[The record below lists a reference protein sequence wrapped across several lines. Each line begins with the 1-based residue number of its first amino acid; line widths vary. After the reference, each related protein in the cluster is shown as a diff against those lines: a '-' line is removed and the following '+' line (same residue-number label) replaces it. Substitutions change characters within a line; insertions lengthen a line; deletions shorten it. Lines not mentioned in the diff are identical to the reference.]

1 MSSFNELGLSTTMLS
16 AVELL
21 GYQEPTAVQQQAIPA
36 ILAGK
41 DVVAGAKTGTGK
53 TAAFSLPCLDL
64 FQPGEKGCAPQML
77 VVTPTRELA
86 QQIAEVCASISK
98 LTNHRILSIVG
109 GVSQNPQVK
118 KLKAGVDILI
128 ATPGR
133 LIDLKNQGFV
143 DLSCVRFF
151 VLDEADRMLDMGFSP
166 DIHRIAGYL
175 PEKHQTM
182 LFSATIDDAVEKSI
196 GKLLS
201 NPVRV
206 EVARR
211 GEVADTV
218 KQSLIRIPHALKP
231 ALLVALLKEK
241 GSPRVIVFA
250 RTRGRADTCARRLN
264 RAGIRAAAIHS
275 DRSQAKRQRALADFE
290 SGKIDVIVG
299 TDVLA
304 RGIDVNDVSYVVN
317 FDLPDAPEDYVHRI
331 GRTGR
336 AGKGGE
342 AISFV
347 SPENKKILKEIL
359 RLTKQQSIPEIGVE
373 NFDLE
378 KAKEQAIEHAMRA
391 TEAADPEIAAAKK
404 EVKARMKRKEKAKV
418 RKAEEKEAARQ
429 GKKKKTAVDQYVKDL
444 QKAAARE
451 AAAEERNAEKAA
463 GTEAAAP
470 MIAAAEKPAKAA
482 KNAKAAKAEKKRGGK
497 LALTGSEA
505 ESSQYFAKK
514 LSQQLDGTPD
524 EDSEQP
530 REKRTSKR
538 GGSSANTPK
547 GKGAR
552 NARNGA
558 RRSEHDGGRNDGE
571 RNGARRYSYNSG
583 RNNARGNERDSRTSE
598 RNGGVRGG
606 ERSDSRNK
614 RRAAAPENERFNSR
628 NGAKGAKGARNRAA
642 AKSRLKSIDRQI
654 IRSESKKGGKGAS
667 RANETARPGRFASAT
682 RQNRSSNPS
691 SASSGRTSKPFTQK
705 GRKPIKKNKR

>member
-1 MSSFNELGLSTTMLS
+1 MSSFNELGLSPTMLS

-64 FQPGEKGCAPQML
+64 FQPGEKGCSPQML

-86 QQIAEVCASISK
+86 QQIAEVCTSISK

-175 PEKHQTM
+175 PEKRQTM

-264 RAGIRAAAIHS
+264 KAGIRAAAIHS

-359 RLTKQQSIPEIGVE
+359 RLTKQQSIPEIDVE

-378 KAKEQAIEHAMRA
+378 EAKEQAIEHAMRA
-391 TEAADPEIAAAKK
+391 TEAADPEIIAARK

-444 QKAAARE
+444 EKAAARE
-451 AAAEERNAEKAA
+451 TAAEGRNAEKAA
-463 GTEAAAP
+463 GAEVAAP
-470 MIAAAEKPAKAA
+470 MSVVEKPAKPA
-482 KNAKAAKAEKKRGGK
+482 KSGKAAKAEKKRGEK
-497 LALTGSEA
+497 LAPADAEA

-514 LSQQLDGTPD
+514 LSKQLDGTPD
-524 EDSEQP
+524 EDAEQP
-530 REKRTSKR
+530 REKRANKR
-538 GGSSANTPK
+538 RESSANTPK

-552 NARNGA
+552 SARNGA
-558 RRSEHDGGRNDGE
+558 RGGSRDN
-571 RNGARRYSYNSG
+571 G
-583 RNNARGNERDSRTSE
+583 RNNARSNERDNSRTSE
-598 RNGGVRGG
+598 RGNSLRNGS
-606 ERSDSRNK
+606 ENK
-614 RRAAAPENERFNSR
+614 RRTASFENERFDSR
-628 NGAKGAKGARNRAA
+628 AGAKGAKSAKNRAA

-654 IRSESKKGGKGAS
+654 SRSESKKGGKGAS
-667 RANETARPGRFASAT
+667 RASEANRPGRFASAA
-682 RQNRSSNPS
+682 RQNRSSKPS
-691 SASSGRTSKPFTQK
+691 SAPSGRTSKPFTQK

>member
-1 MSSFNELGLSTTMLS
+1 MSSFNELGLSPTMLS

-175 PEKHQTM
+175 PEKRQTM

-231 ALLVALLKEK
+231 ALLIALLKEK
-241 GSPRVIVFA
+241 DSPRVIVFA

-359 RLTKQQSIPEIGVE
+359 RLTKQQSIPEISVE
-373 NFDLE
+373 NFNLE
-378 KAKEQAIEHAMRA
+378 EAKEQAIEHAMRA
-391 TEAADPEIAAAKK
+391 TEAADPEIIAAKK

-451 AAAEERNAEKAA
+451 AAAEAHDAEKATV
-463 GTEAAAP
+463 TETATS
-470 MIAAAEKPAKAA
+470 INTTAEKPAKPA
-482 KNAKAAKAEKKRGGK
+482 KNKKAAKAEKKRGGK
-497 LALTGSEA
+497 LEMTSTEA

-524 EDSEQP
+524 EESEQP

-538 GGSSANTPK
+538 RESSANTPK

-552 NARNGA
+552 SARNGA
-558 RRSEHDGGRNDGE
+558 REGSRDN
-571 RNGARRYSYNSG
+571 G
-583 RNNARGNERDSRTSE
+583 RNNARGNERDGRMSE
-598 RNGGVRGG
+598 RGDGARNRGK
-606 ERSDSRNK
+606 NK
-614 RRAAAPENERFNSR
+614 RRTAAPENERFDSR
-628 NGAKGAKGARNRAA
+628 NGAKGAKGAKNRAA

-654 IRSESKKGGKGAS
+654 SRSESKKGGKSAS
-667 RANETARPGRFASAT
+667 RANEATRPGRFASAA
-682 RQNRSSNPS
+682 RQNRSSKLS
-691 SASSGRTSKPFTQK
+691 SAPSGRTSKPFTQK

>member
-1 MSSFNELGLSTTMLS
+1 M
-16 AVELL
+16 
-21 GYQEPTAVQQQAIPA
+21 
-36 ILAGK
+36 
-41 DVVAGAKTGTGK
+41 
-53 TAAFSLPCLDL
+53 
-64 FQPGEKGCAPQML
+64 
-77 VVTPTRELA
+77 
-86 QQIAEVCASISK
+86 
-98 LTNHRILSIVG
+98 
-109 GVSQNPQVK
+109 
-118 KLKAGVDILI
+118 
-128 ATPGR
+128 
-133 LIDLKNQGFV
+133 
-143 DLSCVRFF
+143 
-151 VLDEADRMLDMGFSP
+151 
-166 DIHRIAGYL
+166 
-175 PEKHQTM
+175 
-182 LFSATIDDAVEKSI
+182 
-196 GKLLS
+196 
-201 NPVRV
+201 RV

-359 RLTKQQSIPEIGVE
+359 RLTKQQSIPEIDVE

-378 KAKEQAIEHAMRA
+378 EAKEQAIEHAMRA
-391 TEAADPEIAAAKK
+391 TEAADPEIIAAKK

-451 AAAEERNAEKAA
+451 AAAEERNTEKAA
-463 GTEAAAP
+463 SAEAAAP

-482 KNAKAAKAEKKRGGK
+482 KSKKTVKAEKKRSEK
-497 LALTGSEA
+497 LMLTDIEA

-524 EDSEQP
+524 EESEQP

-538 GGSSANTPK
+538 RESSANTPK

-552 NARNGA
+552 SARNGA
-558 RRSEHDGGRNDGE
+558 REGSRDN
-571 RNGARRYSYNSG
+571 G
-583 RNNARGNERDSRTSE
+583 RNNARGNERDGRMSE
-598 RNGGVRGG
+598 RGDGARNRGK
-606 ERSDSRNK
+606 NK
-614 RRAAAPENERFNSR
+614 RRTAAPENERFDSR
-628 NGAKGAKGARNRAA
+628 NGAKGAKGAKNRAA

-654 IRSESKKGGKGAS
+654 SRSESKKGGKSAS
-667 RANETARPGRFASAT
+667 RANEATRPGRFASAA
-682 RQNRSSNPS
+682 RQNRSSKLS
-691 SASSGRTSKPFTQK
+691 SAPSGRTSKPFTQK

>member
-1 MSSFNELGLSTTMLS
+1 M
-16 AVELL
+16 
-21 GYQEPTAVQQQAIPA
+21 
-36 ILAGK
+36 
-41 DVVAGAKTGTGK
+41 
-53 TAAFSLPCLDL
+53 
-64 FQPGEKGCAPQML
+64 
-77 VVTPTRELA
+77 
-86 QQIAEVCASISK
+86 
-98 LTNHRILSIVG
+98 
-109 GVSQNPQVK
+109 
-118 KLKAGVDILI
+118 
-128 ATPGR
+128 
-133 LIDLKNQGFV
+133 
-143 DLSCVRFF
+143 
-151 VLDEADRMLDMGFSP
+151 
-166 DIHRIAGYL
+166 
-175 PEKHQTM
+175 
-182 LFSATIDDAVEKSI
+182 
-196 GKLLS
+196 
-201 NPVRV
+201 RV

-359 RLTKQQSIPEIGVE
+359 RLTKQQSIPEIDVE

-378 KAKEQAIEHAMRA
+378 EAKEQAIEHAMRA
-391 TEAADPEIAAAKK
+391 TEAADPEIIAAKK

-463 GTEAAAP
+463 GAE
-470 MIAAAEKPAKAA
+470 IAVSMSTAAEKPAKNAKPA
-482 KNAKAAKAEKKRGGK
+482 KNKKAAKAEKKRGGK
-497 LALTGSEA
+497 LTLADTEA

-538 GGSSANTPK
+538 RESSANTPK

-552 NARNGA
+552 SARNGA
-558 RRSEHDGGRNDGE
+558 RGGSRD
-571 RNGARRYSYNSG
+571 SG

-598 RNGGVRGG
+598 RNGGARGG
-606 ERSDSRNK
+606 ERNDSKNK
-614 RRAAAPENERFNSR
+614 RRTAAPENERFDSR
-628 NGAKGAKGARNRAA
+628 NGAKGAKGAKNRAA

-654 IRSESKKGGKGAS
+654 SRSESKKGGKGAA
-667 RANETARPGRFASAT
+667 RANEATRPGRFASAT
-682 RQNRSSNPS
+682 RQNRSSKPS
-691 SASSGRTSKPFTQK
+691 SAPSDRTSKPFTQK

>member
-1 MSSFNELGLSTTMLS
+1 MSSFNELGLSPTMLS

-175 PEKHQTM
+175 PEKRQTM

-359 RLTKQQSIPEIGVE
+359 RLTKQQSIPEIDVE

-378 KAKEQAIEHAMRA
+378 EAKEQAIEHAMRA
-391 TEAADPEIAAAKK
+391 TEAADPEIIAAKK

-418 RKAEEKEAARQ
+418 RKAEEKEAAHQ

-482 KNAKAAKAEKKRGGK
+482 KNAKAAKVEKKRGGK
-497 LALTGSEA
+497 LTLADTET

-538 GGSSANTPK
+538 RESSANTSK
-547 GKGAR
+547 SKGAR

-558 RRSEHDGGRNDGE
+558 RRD
-571 RNGARRYSYNSG
+571 SYDSG
-583 RNNARGNERDSRTSE
+583 RKNARGSERDSRTSE
-598 RNGGVRGG
+598 RNSGARDG
-606 ERSDSRNK
+606 ERSDNRNK
-614 RRAAAPENERFNSR
+614 RRTAAPENERFDSR
-628 NGAKGAKGARNRAA
+628 NGAKSAKGTKNRAA

-654 IRSESKKGGKGAS
+654 SRSESKKGGKGAS
-667 RANETARPGRFASAT
+667 RANRANRPGRFASAT

-691 SASSGRTSKPFTQK
+691 SAPSSRTSKPFTQK
-705 GRKPIKKNKR
+705 GRKPIKKNKH

>member
-1 MSSFNELGLSTTMLS
+1 MSSFNELGLSPTMLS

-86 QQIAEVCASISK
+86 QQIAEVCTSISK
-98 LTNHRILSIVG
+98 QTNHRILSIVG

-175 PEKHQTM
+175 PEKRQTM

-359 RLTKQQSIPEIGVE
+359 RLTKQQSIPEIDVE

-378 KAKEQAIEHAMRA
+378 EAKEQAIEHAMRA
-391 TEAADPEIAAAKK
+391 TEAADPEIIAAKK

-444 QKAAARE
+444 EKAAARE

-470 MIAAAEKPAKAA
+470 MIAAAEKPAKPA
-482 KNAKAAKAEKKRGGK
+482 KNGKAAKAEKKRGGK
-497 LALTGSEA
+497 LTLADTEA

-514 LSQQLDGTPD
+514 LSKQLDGTPD

-530 REKRTSKR
+530 REKRANKR
-538 GGSSANTPK
+538 RESSANTPK

-552 NARNGA
+552 SARNGA
-558 RRSEHDGGRNDGE
+558 RGGSRDN
-571 RNGARRYSYNSG
+571 G
-583 RNNARGNERDSRTSE
+583 RNNARSNERDNSRTNERGNSVRNSSE
-598 RNGGVRGG
+598 
-606 ERSDSRNK
+606 NK
-614 RRAAAPENERFNSR
+614 RRTAAFENERFDSR
-628 NGAKGAKGARNRAA
+628 NGAKGAKGAKNRAA

-654 IRSESKKGGKGAS
+654 SRSERKKGGKGAS
-667 RANETARPGRFASAT
+667 RANEANRPGRFASAT
-682 RQNRSSNPS
+682 RQNRSSNSS
-691 SASSGRTSKPFTQK
+691 SAPSGRTSKPFTQK
-705 GRKPIKKNKR
+705 GRKPIKKSKR

>member
-1 MSSFNELGLSTTMLS
+1 MSSFNELGLSPTMLS

-175 PEKHQTM
+175 PEKRQTM

-359 RLTKQQSIPEIGVE
+359 RLTKQQSIPEISVE

-378 KAKEQAIEHAMRA
+378 EAKEQAIEHAMRA
-391 TEAADPEIAAAKK
+391 TEAADPEIIAAKK

-451 AAAEERNAEKAA
+451 AAAEAHDAEKAA

-470 MIAAAEKPAKAA
+470 MITAAEKP
-482 KNAKAAKAEKKRGGK
+482 AKAAKAEKKRGGK
-497 LALTGSEA
+497 FTLADAEA

-538 GGSSANTPK
+538 RESSANTPK
-547 GKGAR
+547 GRGAR

-558 RRSEHDGGRNDGE
+558 RGDSRD
-571 RNGARRYSYNSG
+571 SG
-583 RNNARGNERDSRTSE
+583 RNNARGSERDSRTSE
-598 RNGGVRGG
+598 RNGGTRGG
-606 ERSDSRNK
+606 ERNDSKNK
-614 RRAAAPENERFNSR
+614 RRTAAPENERFDSR
-628 NGAKGAKGARNRAA
+628 NGAKGAKGAKNRAA

-654 IRSESKKGGKGAS
+654 SRSESKKGGKSAS
-667 RANETARPGRFASAT
+667 RANEATRPGRFASAA
-682 RQNRSSNPS
+682 RQNRSSKLS
-691 SASSGRTSKPFTQK
+691 SAPSGRTSKPFTQK

>member
-1 MSSFNELGLSTTMLS
+1 MSSFNELGLSPTMLS

-175 PEKHQTM
+175 PEKRQTM

-378 KAKEQAIEHAMRA
+378 EAKEQAIEHAMRA

-497 LALTGSEA
+497 LALTESEA

-571 RNGARRYSYNSG
+571 RNGARRDSYNSG

>member
-1 MSSFNELGLSTTMLS
+1 MSSFNELGLSPTMLS

-64 FQPGEKGCAPQML
+64 FQPGEKGCVPQML

-86 QQIAEVCASISK
+86 QQIAEVCVSISK

-166 DIHRIAGYL
+166 DIHRIADYL
-175 PEKHQTM
+175 PEKRQTM

-359 RLTKQQSIPEIGVE
+359 RLTKQQSIPEIDVE

-378 KAKEQAIEHAMRA
+378 EAKEQAIEHAMRA
-391 TEAADPEIAAAKK
+391 TEVADPEIIAAKK

-444 QKAAARE
+444 EKAAARE
-451 AAAEERNAEKAA
+451 AAAEERNAEKGA
-463 GTEAAAP
+463 GAEAAAP
-470 MIAAAEKPAKAA
+470 MSTTAEKPAKPA
-482 KNAKAAKAEKKRGGK
+482 KNGKAAKAEKKRGGK
-497 LALTGSEA
+497 LALADNEA

-514 LSQQLDGTPD
+514 LSKQLDGTPD

-530 REKRTSKR
+530 QGKRANKRRE
-538 GGSSANTPK
+538 SSANTPK

-552 NARNGA
+552 SARNGA
-558 RRSEHDGGRNDGE
+558 RGGSRDN
-571 RNGARRYSYNSG
+571 G
-583 RNNARGNERDSRTSE
+583 RNNARSNERDNSRTSE
-598 RNGGVRGG
+598 RSNSVRSGS
-606 ERSDSRNK
+606 ENK
-614 RRAAAPENERFNSR
+614 RRTASFENERFNSR
-628 NGAKGAKGARNRAA
+628 TGAKGAKNRAA

-654 IRSESKKGGKGAS
+654 SRSESKKGGKGAA
-667 RANETARPGRFASAT
+667 RANEATRPGRFASAA
-682 RQNRSSNPS
+682 RQNRSSKPS
-691 SASSGRTSKPFTQK
+691 FAPSGRTSKPFTQK

>member
-1 MSSFNELGLSTTMLS
+1 MSSFNELGLSPTMLS

-98 LTNHRILSIVG
+98 LTSHRILSIVG

-175 PEKHQTM
+175 PENRQTM

-359 RLTKQQSIPEIGVE
+359 RLTKQQSIPEIDVE
-373 NFDLE
+373 NFDLKE
-378 KAKEQAIEHAMRA
+378 AKEQAIEHAMRA
-391 TEAADPEIAAAKK
+391 TEATDPEIIAAKK

-451 AAAEERNAEKAA
+451 AAAEERNAEKTA
-463 GTEAAAP
+463 GAEAAAP

-482 KNAKAAKAEKKRGGK
+482 KNEKKRGGK
-497 LALTGSEA
+497 LTLANTEA

-538 GGSSANTPK
+538 RESSANTPK
-547 GKGAR
+547 SKGAR
-552 NARNGA
+552 NARNG
-558 RRSEHDGGRNDGE
+558 RTSE
-571 RNGARRYSYNSG
+571 RNG
-583 RNNARGNERDSRTSE
+583 NARGGKRSDSRTSE
-598 RNGGVRGG
+598 RNGSARGG

-614 RRAAAPENERFNSR
+614 RRTAAFENKRFDSR
-628 NGAKGAKGARNRAA
+628 NGAKGAKGAKNRAA
-642 AKSRLKSIDRQI
+642 TKSRLKSIDRQI
-654 IRSESKKGGKGAS
+654 SRSESKKSGKGAS
-667 RANETARPGRFASAT
+667 RANEATRPGRFASAT
-682 RQNRSSNPS
+682 RQNRSSKPS
-691 SASSGRTSKPFTQK
+691 SAPSDRISKPFTQK
-705 GRKPIKKNKR
+705 GRKTIKKNKR

>member
-1 MSSFNELGLSTTMLS
+1 M
-16 AVELL
+16 
-21 GYQEPTAVQQQAIPA
+21 
-36 ILAGK
+36 
-41 DVVAGAKTGTGK
+41 
-53 TAAFSLPCLDL
+53 
-64 FQPGEKGCAPQML
+64 
-77 VVTPTRELA
+77 
-86 QQIAEVCASISK
+86 
-98 LTNHRILSIVG
+98 G

-175 PEKHQTM
+175 PEKRQTM

-359 RLTKQQSIPEIGVE
+359 RLTKQQSIPEISVE

-378 KAKEQAIEHAMRA
+378 EAKEQAIEHAMRA
-391 TEAADPEIAAAKK
+391 TEAADPEIIAAKK

-451 AAAEERNAEKAA
+451 AAAEAHDAEKAA

-470 MIAAAEKPAKAA
+470 MITAAEKP
-482 KNAKAAKAEKKRGGK
+482 AKAAKAEKKRGGK
-497 LALTGSEA
+497 FTLADAEA

-538 GGSSANTPK
+538 RESSANTPK
-547 GKGAR
+547 GRGAR

-558 RRSEHDGGRNDGE
+558 RGDSRD
-571 RNGARRYSYNSG
+571 SG
-583 RNNARGNERDSRTSE
+583 RNNARGSERDSRTSE
-598 RNGGVRGG
+598 RNGGTRGG
-606 ERSDSRNK
+606 ERNDSKNK
-614 RRAAAPENERFNSR
+614 RRTAAPENERFDSR
-628 NGAKGAKGARNRAA
+628 NGAKGAKGAKNRAA

-654 IRSESKKGGKGAS
+654 SRSESKKGGKSAS
-667 RANETARPGRFASAT
+667 RANEATRPGRFASAA
-682 RQNRSSNPS
+682 RQNRSSKLS
-691 SASSGRTSKPFTQK
+691 SAPSGRTSKPFTQK

>member
-1 MSSFNELGLSTTMLS
+1 MSSFNELGLSPTMLS

-143 DLSCVRFF
+143 DLSCVHFF

-175 PEKHQTM
+175 PEKRQTM

-264 RAGIRAAAIHS
+264 RAGVRAAAIHS

-359 RLTKQQSIPEIGVE
+359 RLTKQQSIPEIDVE

-378 KAKEQAIEHAMRA
+378 EAKEQAIEHAMRA
-391 TEAADPEIAAAKK
+391 TEAADPEIIAAKK
-404 EVKARMKRKEKAKV
+404 EVKARMKRKEKTKV

-470 MIAAAEKPAKAA
+470 MIAAAEKPVKAA

-497 LALTGSEA
+497 LTLADNEA

-538 GGSSANTPK
+538 RESSANAPK

-558 RRSEHDGGRNDGE
+558 RG
-571 RNGARRYSYNSG
+571 
-583 RNNARGNERDSRTSE
+583 RDSRTSA
-598 RNGGVRGG
+598 RNGGARGG
-606 ERSDSRNK
+606 ERSNNRNK
-614 RRAAAPENERFNSR
+614 RRPAAPENERFDSR
-628 NGAKGAKGARNRAA
+628 NGAKGAKGAKNRAA
-642 AKSRLKSIDRQI
+642 AKSRLRSIDRQI
-654 IRSESKKGGKGAS
+654 SRSESKKGGKGAS
-667 RANETARPGRFASAT
+667 RANEATRPGRFASAT
-682 RQNRSSNPS
+682 RQNRSSKPS
-691 SASSGRTSKPFTQK
+691 SAPSGRTSKPFTQK

>member
-1 MSSFNELGLSTTMLS
+1 MSSFNELGLSPTMLS

-21 GYQEPTAVQQQAIPA
+21 GYQEPTAVQQRAIPA

-64 FQPGEKGCAPQML
+64 FQPGEKGCTPQML

-175 PEKHQTM
+175 PEKRQTM

-359 RLTKQQSIPEIGVE
+359 RLTKQQSIPEISVE
-373 NFDLE
+373 NFNLE
-378 KAKEQAIEHAMRA
+378 EAKEQAIEHAMRA
-391 TEAADPEIAAAKK
+391 TEAADPEIIAAKK

-451 AAAEERNAEKAA
+451 AAAEAHDAEKATV
-463 GTEAAAP
+463 TETATS
-470 MIAAAEKPAKAA
+470 INTTAEKPAKPA
-482 KNAKAAKAEKKRGGK
+482 KNKKAAKAEKKRSGK
-497 LALTGSEA
+497 LTLANTEA

-538 GGSSANTPK
+538 RESSANTPK

-552 NARNGA
+552 SARNGA
-558 RRSEHDGGRNDGE
+558 RGGSRD
-571 RNGARRYSYNSG
+571 SG
-583 RNNARGNERDSRTSE
+583 RNNARGNERDNSRTGE
-598 RNGGVRGG
+598 RSGG
-606 ERSDSRNK
+606 ERNDSKNK
-614 RRAAAPENERFNSR
+614 RRTAAPENERFDSR
-628 NGAKGAKGARNRAA
+628 NGAKGAKGAKNRAA

-654 IRSESKKGGKGAS
+654 SRSESKKGGKGAS
-667 RANETARPGRFASAT
+667 RANEATRPGRFASAA
-682 RQNRSSNPS
+682 RQNRSSKLS
-691 SASSGRTSKPFTQK
+691 SAPSGRTSKPFTQK